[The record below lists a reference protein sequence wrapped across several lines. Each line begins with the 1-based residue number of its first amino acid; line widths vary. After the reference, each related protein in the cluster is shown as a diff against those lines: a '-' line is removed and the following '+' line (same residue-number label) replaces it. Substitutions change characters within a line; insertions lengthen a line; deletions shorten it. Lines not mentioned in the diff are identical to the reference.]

1 MTRLRRTI
9 ILICVFF
16 SFVNYCYSKIEL
28 KIILKID
35 NEIITSLD
43 IEKEINYLIALNP
56 KLSQIDRNEL
66 LLIAKKST
74 VKEFIKKKEI
84 QKYKELNLQNP
95 QINDV
100 LNNLIKNLNLSTEK
114 QLIEYIKN
122 FNLSFDDLKR
132 KIEIEN
138 EWKNLIYSKYIK
150 SVKID
155 KKELI
160 KKIEKSS
167 KEKFLEEYNLSEIVF
182 TKKNNLTLNEL
193 YKTIQESIQ
202 INGFENTANIY
213 SISNSSKVGGK
224 IGWVRKDSLSD
235 QIILKLKNL
244 KNDEYSS
251 PIQINN
257 NFFVFKINEIRKI
270 QVEIDKNKELDRMII
285 IETSKQLDKFSNIFY
300 NKIKLNSKISEF

>member
-1 MTRLRRTI
+1 MIKLRRSI

-16 SFVNYCYSKIEL
+16 SLVNYCYSKIEL
-28 KIILKID
+28 KIIMKID
-35 NEIITSLD
+35 NEIITSHDL
-43 IEKEINYLIALNP
+43 EKEINYLVALNP

-74 VKEFIKKKEI
+74 IKEFIKKKEI
-84 QKYKELNLQNP
+84 QKYKELDLTNP

-114 QLIEYIKN
+114 QLKDYIRN
-122 FNLSFDDLKR
+122 FNLSIEDLKR

-138 EWKNLIYSKYIK
+138 EWKNLIYSRYIK

-155 KKELI
+155 KDELI
-160 KKIEKSS
+160 KKIEKIS
-167 KEKFLEEYNLSEIVF
+167 KEKFLKEYNLSEIVF
-182 TKKNNLTLNEL
+182 AKKNNENLDEL
-193 YKTIQESIQ
+193 FKAIQESIQ

-224 IGWVRKDSLSD
+224 IGWVREDSLSD
-235 QIILKLKNL
+235 QIILRLKDLKNG
-244 KNDEYSS
+244 EYSS
-251 PIQINN
+251 LIQINN

-270 QVEIDKNKELDRMII
+270 QVEIDKKKEINKMTI